1 MEKQDVSQAA
11 RKIRSLMQEK
21 KYKDVVKIADGLN
34 LNRIN
39 NGLLILDIVEAYEK
53 QGDKK
58 AAKQALLN
66 YYDVHGITGRNM
78 MQKLIE
84 LCIET
89 RDISNAVG
97 LCMEFENEWPE
108 SSISYLMRYQITASA
123 GGSLDE
129 RIYYLERY
137 KEAEFEERWGYELAK
152 LYDKNNQ
159 KEKCAQ
165 VCHEIICFFGT
176 GKYVEKAVQLKERV
190 TGLTEDEIRIV

>member
-11 RKIRSLMQEK
+11 KKIRLLMQEK
-21 KYKDVVKIADGLN
+21 KYKEVVKIADGLS

-53 QGDKK
+53 QGNKK

-123 GGSLDE
+123 GGK
-129 RIYYLERY
+129 RTKR
-137 KEAEFEERWGYELAK
+137 RNV
-152 LYDKNNQ
+152 KNAGDMNLQ
-159 KEKCAQ
+159 NCMIKTIK
-165 VCHEIICFFGT
+165 
-176 GKYVEKAVQLKERV
+176 KKNVQMCVMRLSAFLVPESM
-190 TGLTEDEIRIV
+190 